1 MYRAFTYL
9 YYRIYAWNLR
19 TWGESDLPQFNALFG
34 LSFLVFLNIM
44 SVFTAI
50 DVFFGRHVVPLTRPV
65 VVGLALC
72 LLATGY
78 FLLVHNG
85 KYRQI
90 AKAFTDE
97 TPIQR
102 KRRLLPCVA
111 YVALSFVAFFWLVQL
126 RNS

>member
-19 TWGESDLPQFNALFG
+19 TWGDSDVPQFNALFG
-34 LSFLVFLNIM
+34 VSALILLNMM

-50 DVFFGRHVVPLTRPV
+50 DVCVGRHVVPLTRPV
-65 VVGLALC
+65 VIGLGLGF
-72 LLATGY
+72 LATGY

-85 KYRQI
+85 KYRRI
-90 AKAFTDE
+90 AKGFSNE
-97 TPIQR
+97 TPTQR
-102 KRRLLPCVA
+102 KRRFLACVVYA
-111 YVALSFVAFFWLVQL
+111 ALSFVSFFWLVQL